1 MEQFSYVIALEDT
14 EERVDKW
21 ISDTLPDISRSYIQK
36 LIKDQLVF
44 VNRVPCKANYR
55 LKLNDEILFQIP
67 QAVEPEILPEDL
79 KLDILYEDEDVL
91 VVNKPK
97 NMVVHPAP
105 GHYSGTLV
113 NGVLYH
119 CHGQLSGI
127 NGVLRPGIVHR
138 IDKDTTGSVII
149 CKNDIA
155 HRSIEES
162 FHCSKVPCNR
172 HRQPERR

>member
-67 QAVEPEILPEDL
+67 QAVQASSAQNARPVPSRQRFLLPGAD
-79 KLDILYEDEDVL
+79 
-91 VVNKPK
+91 
-97 NMVVHPAP
+97 
-105 GHYSGTLV
+105 G
-113 NGVLYH
+113 
-119 CHGQLSGI
+119 
-127 NGVLRPGIVHR
+127 
-138 IDKDTTGSVII
+138 
-149 CKNDIA
+149 
-155 HRSIEES
+155 
-162 FHCSKVPCNR
+162 
-172 HRQPERR
+172 